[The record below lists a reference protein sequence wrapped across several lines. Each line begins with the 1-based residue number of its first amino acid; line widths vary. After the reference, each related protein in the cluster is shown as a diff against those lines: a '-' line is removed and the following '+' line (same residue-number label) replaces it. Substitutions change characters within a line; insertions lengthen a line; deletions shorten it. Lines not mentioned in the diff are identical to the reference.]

1 MLYGGFDREKEKQA
15 CPDCSRHY
23 WKVTAIPAWY
33 NDDMPSYVVKTPR
46 CSYPVVVERGG
57 LAKLRDYIPE
67 RAGKVF
73 LVSTEDVWQLY
84 GAEVGRVLGNLPH
97 EVLFFPGSETRKRL
111 AEVETLA
118 ERMVEKGGDRSSVVV
133 ALGGGI
139 LTDVAG
145 FLAAIF
151 MRGIPV
157 IQVPTTL
164 LAQVDAAI
172 GGKTGVNLVAGKN
185 LIGSF
190 HQPLAVLIDPA
201 VLDTLPEREYRAGL
215 FEIIKHGVIADAEL
229 FWLMRREPGRVMSHA
244 PDVVDRMIC
253 DSVRIKAEVV
263 SGDEKEEDRRRILN
277 FGHTFGHALE
287 AETGY
292 SRFLHGEAVAWGMKA
307 AASLGG
313 LEKLLAADDKQEIL
327 RCVDSYGPFPT
338 LNGID
343 PSRLAARLKSDKK
356 TVKGKIHFV
365 LPERIGA
372 VKITS
377 NVDEQRVLAAIQEAL
392 AC

>member
-1 MLYGGFDREKEKQA
+1 
-15 CPDCSRHY
+15 
-23 WKVTAIPAWY
+23 
-33 NDDMPSYVVKTPR
+33 MPTYFVETPHCR
-46 CSYPVVVERGG
+46 YPVLVERGG
-57 LAKLRDYIPE
+57 LANARQYIPG

-73 LVSTEDVWQLY
+73 LITTEDVWQLH
-84 GAEVGRVLGNLPH
+84 GQPLARALPQP
-97 EVLFFPGSETRKRL
+97 EVLFFPGGEPRKRL
-111 AEVETLA
+111 SEVEALA
-118 ERMVEKGGDRSSVVV
+118 EQMVARGGDRSSVIV

-164 LAQVDAAI
+164 LSQVDAAV
-172 GGKTGVNLVAGKN
+172 GGKTGVNLVSGKN

-190 HQPLAVLIDPA
+190 HQPLAVIIDPA

-215 FEIIKHGVIADAEL
+215 FEVLKHGVIADADL
-229 FWLMRREPGRVMSHA
+229 FWLMRREPQRVLAHA

-263 SGDEKEEDRRRILN
+263 SGDEKEQDRRRILN

-292 SRFLHGEAVAWGMKA
+292 SQFLHGEAVAWGMKA
-307 AASLGG
+307 AALLG
-313 LEKLLAADDKQEIL
+313 EKQRLLSSGDLREIL
-327 RCVDSYGPFPT
+327 CCVDSYGPLPS
-338 LNGID
+338 LAGVD
-343 PSRLAARLKSDKK
+343 PGRIAARLKSDKK
-356 TVKGKIHFV
+356 TVQGKIHFV

-372 VKITS
+372 VKITADVEERS
-377 NVDEQRVLAAIQEAL
+377 VAAAIEEAL

>member
-1 MLYGGFDREKEKQA
+1 
-15 CPDCSRHY
+15 
-23 WKVTAIPAWY
+23 
-33 NDDMPSYVVKTPR
+33 MPSFVVQTPLL
-46 CSYPVVVERGG
+46 CYSILVERGC
-57 LAKLRDYIPE
+57 LARLREFIPGRSGKLF
-67 RAGKVF
+67 V
-73 LVSTEDVWQLY
+73 LSTEDVWRLH
-84 GAEVGRVLGNLPH
+84 GGLVKAGLDGRPH
-97 EVLFFPGSETRKRL
+97 ELLFFPGGEARKRL
-111 AEVETLA
+111 AQVEALA
-118 ERMVEKGGDRSSVVV
+118 EQMVQKGGDRSSVVI
-133 ALGGGI
+133 AFGGGI

-151 MRGIPV
+151 MRGVPV

-201 VLDTLPEREYRAGL
+201 ILDTLPEREYRAGL
-215 FEIIKHGVIADAEL
+215 FEIIKHGVIADPDL
-229 FWLMRREPGRVMSHA
+229 FWLMRREPARVLSHVPA
-244 PDVVDRMIC
+244 VVDRMIC
-253 DSVRIKAEVV
+253 DSVRLKAEVV

-292 SRFLHGEAVAWGMKA
+292 SQFLHGEAVAWGMKA
-307 AASLGG
+307 AA
-313 LEKLLAADDKQEIL
+313 LLAEKQRILPREDQREITE
-327 RCVDSYGPFPT
+327 CVNSYGPFPPVS
-338 LNGID
+338 GID
-343 PSRLAARLKSDKK
+343 PGRLAARLQSDKK
-356 TVKGKIHFV
+356 TVQGRVHFV

-372 VKITS
+372 VRITAD
-377 NVDEQRVLAAIQEAL
+377 VDQRLVREAIEEAL

>member
-1 MLYGGFDREKEKQA
+1 VRDWHDGKTLAG
-15 CPDCSRHY
+15 P
-23 WKVTAIPAWY
+23 WY
-33 NDDMPSYVVKTPR
+33 NRFMPSYFVQTPHCR
-46 CSYPVVVERGG
+46 YPVLVERGG
-57 LAKLRDYIPE
+57 LAKVRDYIPE
-67 RAGKVF
+67 RCGKVF
-73 LVSTEDVWQLY
+73 LISTEDVWNLY
-84 GAEVGRVLGNLPH
+84 GEGLAASLGQP
-97 EVLFFPGSETRKRL
+97 EVLFFPGGEPRKRL

-118 ERMVEKGGDRSSVVV
+118 EQMVARGGDRASIVV

-139 LTDVAG
+139 CTDVAG

-164 LAQVDAAI
+164 LAQVDAAV
-172 GGKTGVNLVAGKN
+172 GGKTGVNLASGKN

-190 HQPLAVLIDPA
+190 HQPLAVIIDPA

-215 FEIIKHGVIADAEL
+215 FEIVKHGVIADADL
-229 FWLMRREPGRVMSHA
+229 FWLMSREPQRVLSHA
-244 PDVVDRMIC
+244 PEVVDRMIC

-263 SGDEKEEDRRRILN
+263 SGDEKEQDRRRILN

-292 SRFLHGEAVAWGMKA
+292 SQFLHGEAVAWGMKA
-307 AASLGG
+307 ATLLGAM
-313 LEKLLAADDKQEIL
+313 EHLLSPEDKQEIL
-327 RCVDSYGPFPT
+327 RCVNSYGPLPP
-338 LNGID
+338 LAGVDAARI
-343 PSRLAARLKSDKK
+343 AARLKSDKK

-377 NVDEQRVLAAIQEAL
+377 DVQERFVTAAIEEAL

>member
-1 MLYGGFDREKEKQA
+1 
-15 CPDCSRHY
+15 
-23 WKVTAIPAWY
+23 
-33 NDDMPSYVVKTPR
+33 MPSYVVKTPH
-46 CSYPVVVERGG
+46 CTYPVLVERGG
-57 LAKLRDYIPE
+57 LEKLRDYVPH

-73 LVSTEDVWQLY
+73 LVSTQDVWELY
-84 GAEVGRVLGNLPH
+84 GDAVEDALGALPH
-97 EVLFFPGSETRKRL
+97 EVIFFPGGETRKRL
-111 AEVETLA
+111 AEVEALA
-118 ERMVEKGGDRSSVVV
+118 EQMVLKGGDRSSIVV
-133 ALGGGI
+133 AVGGGI

-164 LAQVDAAI
+164 LAQVDAAV

-190 HQPLAVLIDPA
+190 HQPLAVIIDPA

-215 FEIIKHGVIADAEL
+215 FEIIKHGVIADADL
-229 FWLMRREPGRVMSHA
+229 FWLMRREPKRVMSHA

-292 SRFLHGEAVAWGMKA
+292 SKFLHGEAVAWGMKA
-307 AASLGG
+307 AAALGR
-313 LEKLLAADDKQEIL
+313 LEEMLPAEDKQEIL
-327 RCVDSYGPFPT
+327 ACVNSYGPFPP

-343 PSRLAARLKSDKK
+343 PVRLAARLKSDKK

-365 LPERIGA
+365 VPERIGA

-377 NVDEQRVLAAIQEAL
+377 NVDERAVLAAIQEAL

>member
-1 MLYGGFDREKEKQA
+1 
-15 CPDCSRHY
+15 
-23 WKVTAIPAWY
+23 
-33 NDDMPSYVVKTPR
+33 MPSYFVETPHCR
-46 CSYPVVVERGG
+46 YPVLVERGG
-57 LAKLRDYIPE
+57 LANVREYIPQ

-73 LVSTEDVWQLY
+73 LISTEDVWKLHGQVVQRAI
-84 GAEVGRVLGNLPH
+84 GDRPH
-97 EVLFFPGSETRKRL
+97 EILFFPGGEPRKRL

-118 ERMVEKGGDRSSVVV
+118 EQMVARGGDRSSVIV
-133 ALGGGI
+133 AFGGGI

-151 MRGIPV
+151 MRGVPV

-164 LAQVDAAI
+164 LAQVDAAV
-172 GGKTGVNLVAGKN
+172 GGKTGVNLASGKN

-190 HQPLAVLIDPA
+190 HQPLAVIIDPA

-215 FEIIKHGVIADAEL
+215 FEIVKHGVIADADL
-229 FWLMRREPGRVMSHA
+229 FWLMSREPQRVLSHS
-244 PDVVDRMIC
+244 PEVVDRMIC

-263 SGDEKEEDRRRILN
+263 SGDEKEQDRRRILN

-292 SRFLHGEAVAWGMKA
+292 SQFLHGEAVAWGMKA
-307 AASLGG
+307 ATLLG
-313 LEKLLAADDKQEIL
+313 EKEHLLSAEDTCEIL
-327 RCVDSYGPFPT
+327 RCVNSYGPLPP
-338 LNGID
+338 LAGVD
-343 PSRLAARLKSDKK
+343 PARIAARLKSDKK
-356 TVKGKIHFV
+356 TIQGKIHFV

-377 NVDEQRVLAAIQEAL
+377 DVEERFVAAAIEEAL

>member
-1 MLYGGFDREKEKQA
+1 
-15 CPDCSRHY
+15 
-23 WKVTAIPAWY
+23 
-33 NDDMPSYVVKTPR
+33 MPSYFVETPACR
-46 CSYPVVVERGG
+46 YPVLVERGG
-57 LAKLRDYIPE
+57 LANVQDYIPHN
-67 RAGKVF
+67 AGKVF
-73 LVSTEDVWQLY
+73 LISTEDVWQLH
-84 GAEVGRVLGNLPH
+84 GSAIRRAISDRPH
-97 EVLFFPGSETRKRL
+97 EILFFPGGEPRKRL
-111 AEVETLA
+111 VEVEKLA
-118 ERMVEKGGDRSSVVV
+118 EQMVALGGDRASVIV
-133 ALGGGI
+133 AFGGGI

-157 IQVPTTL
+157 IQIPTTL
-164 LAQVDAAI
+164 LAQVDAAV
-172 GGKTGVNLVAGKN
+172 GGKTGVNLVGGKN

-190 HQPLAVLIDPA
+190 HQPLAVIIDPA

-215 FEIIKHGVIADAEL
+215 FEIIKHGVIADADL
-229 FWLMRREPGRVMSHA
+229 FWLMNREPQRVLSHA

-263 SGDEKEEDRRRILN
+263 SGDEKEQGRRRILN

-292 SRFLHGEAVAWGMKA
+292 SQFLHGEAVAWGMKA
-307 AASLGG
+307 AT
-313 LEKLLAADDKQEIL
+313 LLSEMEHLLSAGDKQEIL
-327 RCVDSYGPFPT
+327 RCVDAYGPLPSV
-338 LNGID
+338 NGID
-343 PSRLAARLKSDKK
+343 PTRIAARLKSDKK

-372 VKITS
+372 VKITAE
-377 NVDEQRVLAAIQEAL
+377 VQERFVAAAIEEAL

>member
-1 MLYGGFDREKEKQA
+1 
-15 CPDCSRHY
+15 
-23 WKVTAIPAWY
+23 
-33 NDDMPSYVVKTPR
+33 MPSYVVETPQR
-46 CSYPVVVERGG
+46 RYPIVVERGG
-57 LAKLRDYIPE
+57 LSKLGEHIPTP
-67 RAGKVF
+67 AGKLFF
-73 LVSTEDVWQLY
+73 LSTEDVWQLH
-84 GAEVGRVLGNLPH
+84 GDALLRGIGNLSH
-97 EVLFFPGSETRKRL
+97 EVLFFCGGEARKRL
-111 AEVETLA
+111 AEVESLA
-118 ERMVEKGGDRSSVVV
+118 EQMMEKGADRSSVVI
-133 ALGGGI
+133 AFGGGI

-157 IQVPTTL
+157 IQIPTTL

-172 GGKTGVNLVAGKN
+172 GGKTGVNLKAGKN

-215 FEIIKHGVIADAEL
+215 FEIIKHGVIADPDL
-229 FWLMRREPGRVMSHA
+229 FWLMRREPGRVMSHS
-244 PDVVDRMIC
+244 PEVVDRMIC

-307 AASLGG
+307 ASLLG
-313 LEKLLAADDKQEIL
+313 EKEQMLPPGDKQEIL
-327 RCVDSYGPFPT
+327 QCVDSYGPFPA

-343 PSRLAARLKSDKK
+343 PRRLAGRLKSDKK
-356 TVKGKIHFV
+356 TVQGKIHFV
-365 LPERIGA
+365 LPERIGV
-372 VKITS
+372 VKVTAD
-377 NVDEQRVLAAIQEAL
+377 VQERLVLAAIEEAL

>member
-1 MLYGGFDREKEKQA
+1 MPCYFVETPA
-15 CPDCSRHY
+15 CR
-23 WKVTAIPAWY
+23 
-33 NDDMPSYVVKTPR
+33 
-46 CSYPVVVERGG
+46 YPVLVERGG
-57 LAKLRDYIPE
+57 LAKVREYIPK

-73 LVSTEDVWQLY
+73 LISTEDVWRLH
-84 GAEVGRVLGNLPH
+84 GEALAPSLGQP
-97 EVLFFPGSETRKRL
+97 EVLFFPGGEPKKRL
-111 AEVETLA
+111 AEVEALA
-118 ERMVEKGGDRSSVVV
+118 EQMVARGGDRSSIIV

-164 LAQVDAAI
+164 LAQVDAGV
-172 GGKTGVNLVAGKN
+172 GGKTGVNLVGGKN

-190 HQPLAVLIDPA
+190 HQPLAVVIDPA

-215 FEIIKHGVIADAEL
+215 FEIVKHGVIADAEL
-229 FWLMRREPGRVMSHA
+229 FWLMRREPQRVLSHA
-244 PDVVDRMIC
+244 PEVVDRMIC

-263 SGDEKEEDRRRILN
+263 SGDEKEQDRRRILN

-292 SRFLHGEAVAWGMKA
+292 SQFLHGEAVAWGMKA
-307 AASLGG
+307 ATLLG
-313 LEKLLAADDKQEIL
+313 EMEHLLPAEDKQEIL
-327 RCVDSYGPFPT
+327 CCVNAYGPLPS
-338 LNGID
+338 LSGID
-343 PSRLAARLKSDKK
+343 PARLAARLKSDKK
-356 TVKGKIHFV
+356 TVQGKIHFV

-377 NVDEQRVLAAIQEAL
+377 DVQERFVTAAIEEAL
-392 AC
+392 TC

>member
-1 MLYGGFDREKEKQA
+1 
-15 CPDCSRHY
+15 
-23 WKVTAIPAWY
+23 
-33 NDDMPSYVVKTPR
+33 MPSYFVETPA
-46 CSYPVVVERGG
+46 CSYPVLVERGG
-57 LAKLRDYIPE
+57 LANVRQFIPQ

-73 LVSTEDVWQLY
+73 LISTEDVWKLH
-84 GAEVGRVLGNLPH
+84 GAALAAAIGDRPH
-97 EVLFFPGSETRKRL
+97 EVLFFPGGEPRKRL
-111 AEVETLA
+111 AEVEALA
-118 ERMVEKGGDRSSVVV
+118 EQMVARGGDRSSVIV
-133 ALGGGI
+133 AFGGGI

-157 IQVPTTL
+157 IQIPTTL
-164 LAQVDAAI
+164 LAQVDAAV
-172 GGKTGVNLVAGKN
+172 GGKTGVNLTCGKN
-185 LIGSF
+185 LLGSF
-190 HQPLAVLIDPA
+190 HQPLAVIIDPG
-201 VLDTLPEREYRAGL
+201 VIDTLPEREYRAGL
-215 FEIIKHGVIADAEL
+215 FEIIKHGVIADADL
-229 FWLMRREPGRVMSHA
+229 FWLMSREPQRVMSHA

-263 SGDEKEEDRRRILN
+263 SGDEKEQDRRRILN

-307 AASLGG
+307 ATLLGAMEG
-313 LEKLLAADDKQEIL
+313 LLSAEDKQEIL
-327 RCVDSYGPFPT
+327 RCVNSYGPLPP

-343 PSRLAARLKSDKK
+343 PARIAARLKSDKK
-356 TVKGKIHFV
+356 TVQGKIHFV

-372 VKITS
+372 VKITAD
-377 NVDEQRVLAAIQEAL
+377 VQERLVAAAIEEAL

>member
-1 MLYGGFDREKEKQA
+1 
-15 CPDCSRHY
+15 
-23 WKVTAIPAWY
+23 
-33 NDDMPSYVVKTPR
+33 MPSYLVETPQHT
-46 CSYPVVVERGG
+46 YPIIVERGG
-57 LAKLRDYIPE
+57 LSTLGEHIPAS
-67 RAGKVF
+67 AGKLFF
-73 LVSTEDVWQLY
+73 LSTEDVWQLH
-84 GAEVGRVLGNLPH
+84 GDVLLRGIGNLPR
-97 EVLFFPGSETRKRL
+97 EVLFFCGGEAHKRL
-111 AEVETLA
+111 AEVEALA
-118 ERMVEKGGDRSSVVV
+118 EQMVEKGADRSSVVI
-133 ALGGGI
+133 AFGGGI

-172 GGKTGVNLVAGKN
+172 GGKTGVNLRAGKN

-201 VLDTLPEREYRAGL
+201 VLDSLPEREYRAGL
-215 FEIIKHGVIADAEL
+215 FEIIKHGVIADPDL
-229 FWLMRREPGRVMSHA
+229 FWLMRREPRRVLSHA
-244 PDVVDRMIC
+244 PEVVDRMIC
-253 DSVRIKAEVV
+253 DSVRIKAGVV

-292 SRFLHGEAVAWGMKA
+292 SLFLHGEAVAWGMKA
-307 AASLGG
+307 AALLG
-313 LEKLLAADDKQEIL
+313 EKERMLLPGDKQEIVQ
-327 RCVDSYGPFPT
+327 CVDSYGPFPS
-338 LNGID
+338 LNGIN
-343 PSRLAARLKSDKK
+343 PERLAGRLKSDKK
-356 TVKGKIHFV
+356 TVKGKVHFV

-372 VKITS
+372 VKITAD
-377 NVDEQRVLAAIQEAL
+377 VQERLVLAAIEEAL

>member
-1 MLYGGFDREKEKQA
+1 
-15 CPDCSRHY
+15 
-23 WKVTAIPAWY
+23 
-33 NDDMPSYVVKTPR
+33 MPTYFVETPHCR
-46 CSYPVVVERGG
+46 YPVLVERGG
-57 LAKLRDYIPE
+57 LANVRQYVPA
-67 RAGKVF
+67 RAGKIF
-73 LVSTEDVWQLY
+73 LITTEDVCKLH
-84 GAEVGRVLGNLPH
+84 GEPVARSLGQP
-97 EVLFFPGSETRKRL
+97 EVLFFPGGEPRKRL
-111 AEVETLA
+111 AEVEALA
-118 ERMVEKGGDRSSVVV
+118 EQMVARGGDRSSAIV

-164 LAQVDAAI
+164 LAQVDAAV
-172 GGKTGVNLVAGKN
+172 GGKTGVNLVSGKN

-190 HQPLAVLIDPA
+190 HQPLAVIIDPA
-201 VLDTLPEREYRAGL
+201 VLDTLTEREYRAGL
-215 FEIIKHGVIADAEL
+215 FEVLKHGVIADADL
-229 FWLMRREPGRVMSHA
+229 FWLMRREPQRVLAHT

-263 SGDEKEEDRRRILN
+263 SGDEKEQDRRRILN

-292 SRFLHGEAVAWGMKA
+292 SQFLHGEAVAWGMKA
-307 AASLGG
+307 ATLLG
-313 LEKLLAADDKQEIL
+313 EKQRLLSVEDMREIL
-327 RCVDSYGPFPT
+327 CCVDSYGPLPP
-338 LNGID
+338 LAGID
-343 PSRLAARLKSDKK
+343 PARIAARLKSDKK
-356 TVKGKIHFV
+356 TVQGKIHFV

-372 VKITS
+372 VKITAD
-377 NVDEQRVLAAIQEAL
+377 VEERFVTAAIEEAL